1 MPLPSSVAAL
11 GDAGVRIGVE
21 PDAAFGVDTVVV
33 DCESGRFRMRL
44 AADLAHRMGATHVP
58 LENVSASGLVDAV
71 AAARAP
77 HGKAA

>member
-1 MPLPSSVAAL
+1 MGSEMCIRDS
-11 GDAGVRIGVE
+11 
-21 PDAAFGVDTVVV
+21 
-33 DCESGRFRMRL
+33 FRMRL

-58 LENVSASGLVDAV
+58 LENVSAAGLVDAV

>member
-1 MPLPSSVAAL
+1 
-11 GDAGVRIGVE
+11 
-21 PDAAFGVDTVVV
+21 
-33 DCESGRFRMRL
+33 MRL